1 MPEYLSPGVY
11 TEEVPSGPRPIE
23 GVGTSTAGIAGP
35 TERGPVTPRLVTNWG
50 EFRRWYGDVIPVATS
65 FAPFAVRGFFEN
77 GGVRLFVA
85 RVTRSD
91 AATARLDLPT
101 ATAQLLRIEATG
113 AGEWGNRLYVRV
125 MQGSRRDS
133 AGNPVGFRI
142 TILYFRT
149 APNPFVDPLDPTK
162 IGDAHRVDPD
172 VIEDYDDLSADPLDG
187 NNVLMR
193 INSNSTLIHVSF
205 TDTTIPPAAPNAAP
219 PPPPAPPFAPLA
231 NGADGVAPMSSTQ
244 YKGNP
249 ALPPDQRTGLAAL
262 ANIDE
267 VALLFVPD
275 EVHPSLDQANRSDLM
290 NEIVSQCEL
299 LADRF
304 AILSVPGGQ
313 GLVQNIIPPR
323 DTSYA
328 AIYYPWIRVF
338 DPYTRDTVLVPPA
351 GHVAGIYARSDRER
365 GVHKAPANEV
375 VRDIIAQDIN
385 ATRKPLEFTLARG
398 DQDILNPR
406 GINVI
411 RDFRSDRRDIRVWGA
426 RTLSSDPLWRYVNV
440 RRLFN
445 FVKESVDEGTQWVVF
460 EPNDQNT
467 WAAVRQV
474 VAAFLTLVWRSGA
487 LFGVTEEQAF
497 FVRCGPD
504 TMLPADI
511 DAGRLIVEVG
521 IAPVK
526 PAEFVIFRFQQKM
539 TELAAA

>member
-11 TEEVPSGPRPIE
+11 VEEVPSGPRPIE
-23 GVGTSTAGIAGP
+23 GVGTSTTGIVAL
-35 TERGPVTPRLVTNWG
+35 TERGPITPRLVTNWG
-50 EFRRWYGDVIPVATS
+50 AYRRWYGDVVAVAES

-91 AATARLDLPT
+91 AVTAQLDLAT
-101 ATAQLLRIEATG
+101 ATAQLLRVEAMGPG
-113 AGEWGNRLYVRV
+113 AWGNRLFVRV
-125 MQGSRRDS
+125 RAGSRPDN

-142 TILYFRT
+142 TVLYYRT
-149 APNPFVDPLDPTK
+149 APNPFVDPLDPAN
-162 IGDAHRVDPD
+162 IGNPNRIDPD

-187 NNVLMR
+187 NYVITRVNN
-193 INSNSTLIHVSF
+193 NSALIHLAY
-205 TDTTIPPAAPNAAP
+205 TNGAIAPAAPNDV
-219 PPPPAPPFAPLA
+219 PFGQLA
-231 NGADGVAPMSSTQ
+231 TVPGSDGVVPITAVE
-244 YKGNP
+244 YEGNP

-262 ANIDE
+262 EIIDE
-267 VALLFVPD
+267 VALLLVPD
-275 EVHPSLDQANRSDLM
+275 EVHPALNAANQSQLM
-290 NEIVSQCEL
+290 NTLVTQCERL
-299 LADRF
+299 VDRF

-313 GLVQNIIPPR
+313 GLVQNIFPPR

-328 AIYYPWIRVF
+328 AIYYPWVRVF
-338 DPYTRDTVLVPPA
+338 DPFTRDTVLVPPA

-375 VRDIIAQDIN
+375 VRDIITRDIN

-411 RDFRSDRRDIRVWGA
+411 RDFRADRRGIRVWGA

-445 FVKESVDEGTQWVVF
+445 YLKESVDEGTQWVVF
-460 EPNDQNT
+460 EPNDENT
-467 WAAVRQV
+467 WARVRQV
-474 VAAFLTLVWRSGA
+474 VTDFLTLVWRSGA
-487 LFGVTEEQAF
+487 LFGATEEQAF

-504 TMLPADI
+504 TMTPADI

-521 IAPVK
+521 VAPVK
-526 PAEFVIFRFQQKM
+526 PAEFVIFRFQQK
-539 TELAAA
+539 TAELVTA

>member
-11 TEEVPSGPRPIE
+11 VEEVPSGPRPIE
-23 GVGTSTAGIAGP
+23 GVGTSTTGIVAL
-35 TERGPVTPRLVTNWG
+35 TERGPITPRLVTNWG
-50 EFRRWYGDVIPVATS
+50 AYRRWYGDVVAVATS

-91 AATARLDLPT
+91 AVTAQLDLAT
-101 ATAQLLRIEATG
+101 ATAQLLRVEAVGPG
-113 AGEWGNRLYVRV
+113 AWGNRLFARV
-125 MQGSRRDS
+125 MAGSRTDN

-142 TILYFRT
+142 TVLYYRT
-149 APNPFVDPLDPTK
+149 EPTPFVDPLNPAN
-162 IGDAHRVDPD
+162 IGNPDRIDPD

-187 NNVLMR
+187 NYVLTR
-193 INSNSTLIHVSF
+193 VNNNSTLIHVDY
-205 TDTTIPPAAPNAAP
+205 TNPAIAAAAPNNV
-219 PPPPAPPFAPLA
+219 PFGPLA
-231 NGADGVAPMSSTQ
+231 TVPGSDGVAPITAVE
-244 YKGNP
+244 YEGNP

-262 ANIDE
+262 EIIDE
-267 VALLFVPD
+267 VALLLVPD
-275 EVHPSLDQANRSDLM
+275 EVHPALNAANQSQLM
-290 NEIVSQCEL
+290 NTLVTQCER

-304 AILSVPGGQ
+304 AILNVPGGQ
-313 GLVQNIIPPR
+313 GQVQNIFPPR

-328 AIYYPWIRVF
+328 AIYYPWVRVF
-338 DPYTRDTVLVPPA
+338 DPFTRDTVLVPPA
-351 GHVAGIYARSDRER
+351 GHVAGIYGRSDRER

-375 VRDIIAQDIN
+375 VRDIITRDIN

-411 RDFRSDRRDIRVWGA
+411 RDFRADRRGIRVWGA

-445 FVKESVDEGTQWVVF
+445 YLKESADEGTQWVVF
-460 EPNDQNT
+460 EPNDENT
-467 WAAVRQV
+467 WARVRQV
-474 VAAFLTLVWRSGA
+474 VTDFLTLVWRSGA
-487 LFGVTEEQAF
+487 LFGATEEQAF

-504 TMLPADI
+504 TMTPADI

-521 IAPVK
+521 VAPVK
-526 PAEFVIFRFQQKM
+526 PAEFVIFRFQQK
-539 TELAAA
+539 TAELVTA

>member
-11 TEEVPSGPRPIE
+11 VEEVASGPRPIE
-23 GVGTSTAGIAGP
+23 GVGTSTAGIVGL
-35 TERGPVTPRLVTNWG
+35 TERGPTTPRLVTNWG
-50 EFRRWYGDVIPVATS
+50 QFRRWYGDVLPVGIS
-65 FAPFAVRGFFEN
+65 FAPFAARGFFEN

-91 AATARLDLPT
+91 AATAVLDLAT
-101 ATAQLLRIEATG
+101 ATAQLLRIEAMG
-113 AGEWGNRLYVRV
+113 AGEWGNRLFVRV
-125 MQGSRRDS
+125 GPSSRTDS
-133 AGNPVGFRI
+133 AGIPVGFRI
-142 TILYFRT
+142 TLLYFRT
-149 APNPFVDPLDPTK
+149 APNPFIDPLDPAN
-162 IGDAHRVDPD
+162 IGNPKRVDPD

-193 INSNSTLIHVSF
+193 VNSNSTLVHASF
-205 TDTTIPPAAPNAAP
+205 TNTALPPAEPTVAGI
-219 PPPPAPPFAPLA
+219 PAFAPLA
-231 NGADGVAPMSSTQ
+231 GGGEGAVPISAVE
-244 YKGNP
+244 YEGNP
-249 ALPPDQRTGLAAL
+249 AAAPDLRKGLAAL
-262 ANIDE
+262 EIIDE

-275 EVHPSLDQANRSDLM
+275 EVHPAMIGANQLM
-290 NEIVSQCEL
+290 NTLVTQCER

-304 AILSVPGGQ
+304 AILSVPAGQ
-313 GLVQNIIPPR
+313 GLVQSIFPPR

-328 AIYYPWIRVF
+328 AIYYPWVRVF
-338 DPYTRDTVLVPPA
+338 DPFTRDTVLVPPA

-375 VRDIIAQDIN
+375 VRDIITRDIN

-398 DQDILNPR
+398 DHDILNPR

-411 RDFRSDRRDIRVWGA
+411 RDFRADRRGIRVWGA

-445 FVKESVDEGTQWVVF
+445 YVKESVDEGTQWVVF
-460 EPNDQNT
+460 EPNDDNT
-467 WAAVRQV
+467 WARVRQV
-474 VAAFLTLVWRSGA
+474 VADFLTLVWRSGA
-487 LFGVTEEQAF
+487 LFGATEEQAF
-497 FVRCGPD
+497 FVRCGAD
-504 TMLPADI
+504 TMTPADI

-539 TELAAA
+539 TELVAT